1 MDVNF
6 TIDDFGD
13 EAEALA
19 AAAAGL
25 APDEEDYL
33 WGAIE
38 ISHPGQPKL
47 TLRDDLLPLA
57 GPLFG
62 TVVARLRRGE
72 PVDLGL
78 TASSGHFAFMP
89 APDGETVRI
98 TGPGG
103 QDASYP
109 RADLLAALAACGTR
123 LVACLR
129 ALAEVSP
136 QYGPAVEALATELA
150 SA

>member
-6 TIDDFGD
+6 TIDDFGG

-19 AAAAGL
+19 AVAAEL
-25 APDEEDYL
+25 VPEEEEYL

-38 ISHPGQPKL
+38 ISHPGQP
-47 TLRDDLLPLA
+47 TLRLGDDLLPLA
-57 GPLFG
+57 PPLFG
-62 TVVARLRRGE
+62 TVAARLRRRE

-78 TASSGHFAFMP
+78 TAWPGHFAFMP
-89 APDGETVRI
+89 SDDGDTVRI

-103 QDASYP
+103 QDATYP
-109 RADLLAALAACGTR
+109 RPDLLAALAACGAR
-123 LVACLR
+123 LLACVR

-136 QYGPAVEALATELA
+136 QYGPAAEALAVELA
-150 SA
+150 ST

>member
-6 TIDDFGD
+6 TIDDFGN

-25 APDEEDYL
+25 APEEEEYL
-33 WGAIE
+33 WGTIE

-62 TVVARLRRGE
+62 TVVERLRRSE

-78 TASSGHFAFMP
+78 TAWPGHFAFMP
-89 APDGETVRI
+89 SDDGETVRI

-109 RADLLAALAACGTR
+109 RQDLLAALAACGAR
-123 LVACLR
+123 LLACVR

-136 QYGPAVEALATELA
+136 QYGPAADALATELA